1 MGDMNFSEFQSE
13 RAEIS
18 SISAK
23 DHGRVMS
30 VGGWV
35 YEIRDL
41 GKIRFVIVR
50 DTQGEI
56 QVVGFKGG
64 VPEEVLKAMG
74 SVTRESA
81 VIIRGKIQKSDKASG
96 GREIVPESFHVVGLA
111 GEQLPIDTSDFSKT
125 ELPKRLDYRFLDFH
139 RARTRAIFRIQSTIS
154 RAFLEHFHSKGF
166 IEMQPPCVISAA
178 SEGGTDL
185 FEVKYFE
192 KKAYLAQSP
201 QLYKQMLACSMEK
214 TCMICPVWRAEKHNT
229 VRHINEIRQMDIEM
243 AFADQMVVMKHQ
255 EEVVKHI
262 ISKVLSH
269 NEKDLELLQ
278 VKLKVP
284 DAKYIHYDETIHL
297 LKKHGLKI
305 EIGDDLNPEAE
316 KKLGELFPDTIL
328 FVHSWPAN
336 CKPFYIMPKDGKEN
350 AEYSEG
356 FDAIYKGL
364 EISSGGQRIHIPEL
378 LIARIKKKGLNPE
391 HFKDYIDSF
400 RFGAPPHGGW
410 SIGLERMTLLLCGLD
425 NIREATMFPRDR
437 DRITP

>member
-1 MGDMNFSEFQSE
+1 MDFEKLQKERKQIGD
-13 RAEIS
+13 
-18 SISAK
+18 ISAK
-23 DHGRVMS
+23 DDGKKVT
-30 VGGWV
+30 VAGWV
-35 YEIRDL
+35 YDLRDL
-41 GKIRFVIVR
+41 GKIRFVLVR
-50 DTQGEI
+50 DSSGEM

-64 VPEEVLKAMG
+64 ASESVLKNMAN
-74 SVTRESA
+74 VTRESA
-81 VIIRGKIQKSDKASG
+81 VVIHGEIKKSDKASG
-96 GREIVPESFHVVGLA
+96 GRELVPESFEVVGLA
-111 GEQLPIDTSDFSKT
+111 ENVLPIDTSDFSKT
-125 ELPKRLDYRFLDFH
+125 ELPKRLDYRFLDMH
-139 RARTRAIFRIQSTIS
+139 RARTRAIFNIQGTIAE
-154 RAFLEHFHSKGF
+154 AFREHFYNKGF
-166 IEMQPPCVISAA
+166 IELQPPCVIGAA

-214 TCMICPVWRAEKHNT
+214 TFMVTPVWRAEKHNT

-243 AFADQMVVMKHQ
+243 AFADQMTVMKQQ
-255 EEVVKHI
+255 EEVVKYMI
-262 ISKVLSH
+262 EQVIKK
-269 NEKDLELLQ
+269 NKDDLDLLG

-284 DAKYIHYDETIHL
+284 DAKYIHYDDTIKL
-297 LKKHGLKI
+297 LQKHGLKI

-316 KKLGELFPDTIL
+316 NKLGELYPDTIL

-350 AEYSEG
+350 AECSEG

-364 EISSGGQRIHIPEL
+364 EISSGGQRIHLPDL
-378 LIARIKKKGLNPE
+378 LIARIKKKGLKPE

-410 SIGLERMTLLLCGLD
+410 SIGLERMTLLICGLD

-437 DRITP
+437 DRLTP

>member
-1 MGDMNFSEFQSE
+1 MERKMISEIKE
-13 RAEIS
+13 GEHALL
-18 SISAK
+18 K
-23 DHGRVMS
+23 
-30 VGGWV
+30 GWV
-35 YEIRDL
+35 HEIRDL
-41 GKIRFVIVR
+41 SKMKFILLR
-50 DTQGEI
+50 DTSGIVQCIIKDEKLMKETANLSIESVVEIEGAVNKANVKAELSRKDVEVHIKTIKILSKAETLPI
-56 QVVGFKGG
+56 QVNEK
-64 VPEEVLKAMG
+64 
-74 SVTRESA
+74 T
-81 VIIRGKIQKSDKASG
+81 I
-96 GREIVPESFHVVGLA
+96 
-111 GEQLPIDTSDFSKT
+111 TT
-125 ELPKRLDYRFLDFH
+125 ELGNRLDNRFLDV
-139 RARTRAIFRIQSTIS
+139 RKPKIAAIFKIQSEICNS
-154 RAFLEHFHSKGF
+154 FKEFFYNKGF
-166 IEMQPPCVISAA
+166 IEIQTPAIIGAA

-243 AFADQMVVMKHQ
+243 AFADQMTVMKQQ
-255 EEVVKHI
+255 EEVVKYMI
-262 ISKVLSH
+262 EQVVKH
-269 NEKDLELLQ
+269 NKADLDLLG

-284 DAKYIHYDETIHL
+284 DAKYIHYDDTIKL
-297 LKKHGLKI
+297 LQKHGLKI

-316 KKLGELFPDTIL
+316 NKLGELYPDTIL

-350 AEYSEG
+350 AECSEG

-364 EISSGGQRIHIPEL
+364 EISSGGQRIHLPDL
-378 LIARIKKKGLNPE
+378 LIARIKKKGLKPE

-410 SIGLERMTLLLCGLD
+410 SIGLERMTLLICGLD

-437 DRITP
+437 DRLTP